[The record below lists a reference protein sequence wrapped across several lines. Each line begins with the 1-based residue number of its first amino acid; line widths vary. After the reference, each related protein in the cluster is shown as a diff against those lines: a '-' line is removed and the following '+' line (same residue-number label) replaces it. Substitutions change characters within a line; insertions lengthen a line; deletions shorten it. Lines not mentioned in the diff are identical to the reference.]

1 MQNRI
6 QQLDYLKSIFIILM
20 LLMHLVYFEEKFPYA
35 KAVIL
40 TFVMPVFLLI
50 SGYLANMNKTLTKL
64 ARHIKWLAVPYAI
77 MESGYIIMASILPIR
92 EHISQLTPSI
102 LPKSCCCILS
112 VRIGI
117 CIP

>member
-1 MQNRI
+1 
-6 QQLDYLKSIFIILM
+6 
-20 LLMHLVYFEEKFPYA
+20 MHLVYFEEKFPYA

-50 SGYLANMNKTLTKL
+50 SGYLANMNKPLTKL

-92 EHISQLTPSI
+92 EHISQTHTQHFCRKAATASSRSVLVSAYLNYLLYRI
-102 LPKSCCCILS
+102 L
-112 VRIGI
+112 RR
-117 CIP
+117 